1 MPKEKDLLWQQS
13 AGDGFGADH
22 LLFWQ
27 RCLFSH
33 IEAVPVAELGLGPL
47 GGRSGCRWPRRRHPQ
62 DCRRGAARVDA
73 VQEVQTLTQTLT
85 TRQAVRTTTNELW
98 RVRCGGV
105 GGACTLCM
113 AWGAAPHCSY
123 GFVVHAVHVLE
134 CGVSL
139 GALRE

>member
-47 GGRSGCRWPRRRHPQ
+47 GGRSGCRWPRRPHPQ

-85 TRQAVRTTTNELW
+85 TRQAVRTTTNELR
-98 RVRCGGV
+98 RVVWGCGGV
-105 GGACTLCM
+105 RAHCAWHGGLRLTVATALLYMLCM
-113 AWGAAPHCSY
+113 Y
-123 GFVVHAVHVLE
+123 
-134 CGVSL
+134 
-139 GALRE
+139 